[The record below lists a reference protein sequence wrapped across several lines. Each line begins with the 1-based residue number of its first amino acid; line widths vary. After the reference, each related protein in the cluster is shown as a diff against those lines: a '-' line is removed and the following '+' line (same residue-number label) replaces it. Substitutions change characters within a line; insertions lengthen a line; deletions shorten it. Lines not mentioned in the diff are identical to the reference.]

1 MGQMKLRAPLPGGWG
16 ANAVILAHVFND
28 MYTPALSVLVPIMA
42 LRFGLSISEAVGL
55 ATAYAATAA
64 FLQPLFGAWLDRRR
78 GARLASACSLASAAA
93 LAALT
98 LPLPYPV
105 LLVVAALGGIG
116 NAVFHPHSS
125 ALIAGAP
132 GSRQRIMGWY
142 GSTGNLGIG
151 LTPML
156 LPPLVERLGGVE
168 LTWPW
173 LLLPGLVSVTLL
185 FSAQRLGLRYVQP
198 TAGSAPVVAMP
209 FRFTTHVLAMV
220 PLLLAIAFRN
230 WTSMGMTALLPL
242 YLDQTGGG
250 WVLGARQVSYML
262 LGGTVGSVI
271 GGYLAHRFG
280 ARRLMGTSLAIS
292 SPFFLLLVMLGNS
305 PWTGV
310 LTTLGGSLLLMSF
323 ALSVVVAQ
331 DQLPSHRAYAA
342 GLGFGLGSGLSS
354 LGLGLSGWLAEH
366 LGVAPVVYGLT
377 LLPLL
382 GALMMVAVPKPPAI
396 PGAGTSAPASK

>member
-1 MGQMKLRAPLPGGWG
+1 MRLRAPLPGGWG

-42 LRFGLSISEAVGL
+42 LRFGLSLSEAVGL
-55 ATAYAATAA
+55 ATAYAATSA

-78 GARLASACSLASAAA
+78 GARLASACSLISAAA

-98 LPLPYPV
+98 LPLPYP
-105 LLVVAALGGIG
+105 LLLAVAAAGGIG
-116 NAVFHPHSS
+116 NAIFHPHSS

-132 GSRQRIMGWY
+132 GSRQRVMGWY

-156 LPPLVERLGGVE
+156 LPPLVEWLGGVE

-173 LLLPGLVSVTLL
+173 LLLPGAVSVMLL
-185 FSAQRLGLRYVQP
+185 FSAQRLGLRYAQP
-198 TAGSAPVVAMP
+198 AGGTLAVTMP
-209 FRFTTHVLAMV
+209 FRFATHVLAMV

-230 WTSMGMTALLPL
+230 WTTMGMTALLPL
-242 YLDQTGGG
+242 YLGQAGSG

-262 LGGTVGSVI
+262 LGGTVGSVV
-271 GGYLAHRFG
+271 GGYLAQRFG
-280 ARRLMGTSLAIS
+280 ARRLMAVSLAIS
-292 SPFFLLLVMLGNS
+292 SLFLILLVKVGNS

-310 LTTLGGSLLLMSF
+310 LTTVGGSLLMMSF

-342 GLGFGLGSGLSS
+342 GLSFGLGSGLSS
-354 LGLGLSGWLAEH
+354 LGFGLSGWLAEH

-377 LLPLL
+377 MLPLL
-382 GALMMVAVPKPPAI
+382 GALVMFGVPKPPAP
-396 PGAGTSAPASK
+396 PGAGAPAPARR